1 MYVIRFD
8 KAAQPDMPPL
18 FLSNQRV
25 AMAAR
30 AKLTCVES
38 DLRVFTSQY
47 DAMAAALRGPRIQRT
62 LKRER
67 LVASVLTL
75 PNARHFL
82 AKPDEAG
89 QW

>member
-8 KAAQPDMPPL
+8 SAAQPDMPPL

-38 DLRVFTSQY
+38 DLRVFVMRS
-47 DAMAAALRGPRIQRT
+47 DAEAAARGGPRIQRT

-67 LVASVLTL
+67 LVASVVALASTK
-75 PNARHFL
+75 RHL
-82 AKPDEAG
+82 AKPEDAG